1 MKRRGI
7 LSRLRK
13 DKEGITI
20 VEFAFVSPVLM
31 LLVCGT
37 MEICYDLYQRSVIQ
51 GVIQRAA
58 RKAAVGGLSSG
69 QVDLYIKDKVKPV
82 LPGSSR
88 NDPNAISIL
97 KKSYYNFSN
106 VNKKEKIT
114 RDINNNDVFDSTTDC
129 YEDANRNGSYDQA
142 AGAGQNGLGGA
153 DDIVYYEVSVTTPRL
168 FPVVGMMGFS
178 ENVSITT
185 KTVIRNQPFSV
196 QNAPVEVC
204 PPPPPKP

>member
-1 MKRRGI
+1 MARRGI
-7 LSRLRK
+7 FSRLRK

-20 VEFAFVSPVLM
+20 VEFAFVSPILM

-82 LPGSSR
+82 LPGFSR
-88 NDPNAISIL
+88 NDPNAISII

-106 VNKKEKIT
+106 VNKKEKFT
-114 RDINNNDVFDSTTDC
+114 DNNDNGVWDEATEC
-129 YEDANRNGSYDQA
+129 YEDANRSGTYNDAKSAGS
-142 AGAGQNGLGGA
+142 NGLGGA
-153 DDIVYYEVSVTTPRL
+153 DDIVYYEVSVKTPRL

-185 KTVIRNQPFSV
+185 KTVIRNQPFSA
-196 QNAPVEVC
+196 QNAPVPVC
-204 PPPPPKP
+204 PPLKP